1 MTHELFDPQL
11 TTVENTLDVLDE
23 DLFVFPLSFAQQ
35 RLWFIEQLAAGS
47 PTYNLPFALDF
58 QGLLDVTALERS
70 INEIVQRHE
79 SLRTTFTI
87 VDGQPVQAIA
97 PRLILPIR
105 MVDLTAVPETE
116 KAAELQRLVHLEV
129 QQPFN
134 LEQGPLL
141 RVTLFRQSYEQFLL
155 LLNLHHIISDG
166 WSCGVFVQEL
176 IALYKAFT
184 ASKPSPLPELPI
196 QYADFSLW
204 QQEELQGEA
213 LETKLSYW
221 QQQLGGNLPYL
232 QLPTDYSRSMV
243 QSFRGERQSFV
254 VSKSLTEALKA
265 RSRQEGVTLFVTLLT
280 AFQTLLYRYTGSEDI
295 LVGLPIAERHQTEV
309 EWLIGFFVNTLTL
322 RTDLSDSPS
331 FQQLLL
337 RVRETTL
344 GAYAHQDVPFEKLV
358 ETLQLERNLS
368 QNPLFQVMFAFQNVP
383 LPVLDSGWD
392 WSQIDLHTG
401 TAKFDVTLELGEWHE
416 ELIGWFEYST
426 DLFTAAT
433 ISRMVGHFQT
443 LLEGIVADPEQ
454 KISQL
459 PLLTQPEQHQLLV
472 EWNQTQT
479 DYPRDACIHELF
491 EAQVERSPDTV
502 AVVFEGEQLTY
513 RELNA
518 KANQLA
524 HYLRTLGVK
533 PEVMVGICVERSLEM
548 VVGILGILKAGGA
561 YVPLEPNYPQERL
574 SFMLED
580 ARVSVLLTQSRLIEL
595 LPQHLARVLCLDT
608 DWETIAQQSGEN
620 PVNKGA
626 ADDLAYVMYTSGTTG
641 KPKGVSVLHRGVVRL
656 VKATNYVN
664 LSAEDIFL
672 QLAPI
677 AFDAST
683 FEIWGCLLNG
693 ARLVVMPPCSPS
705 LQDLGQAIEHYQ
717 VTILWLTAGLFHLMV
732 DEQLQSLKPVRQLLA
747 GGDVLSVP
755 HIKKVLQELKGC
767 RVINGYGPTENTT
780 FTCCYS
786 ITDPSQLGNSVFIGR
801 AIANTQV
808 YLLDAQLQPVPIGI
822 PGELY
827 IGGDGLARGYLN
839 RPELNAERF
848 IRNPFNNT
856 GSDRLYKTGDLARYL
871 PDGNIEFLGRI
882 DNQVKIR
889 GFRIELGEIEA
900 VLGQHPDVREVA
912 VVVREDVPSNKQI
925 VAYFVSN
932 FIPERVPYQTE
943 CLAHFKGYK
952 SLNLTTEDLAA
963 GGVGLIGVPATL
975 PPGTQVRL
983 CFSLPGESQE
993 QWLEGSIAWNQGQR
1007 AGIKLALTSTQ
1018 QALMRQSVEYI
1029 LEKQGFLKVLQRTAI
1044 GNLQR
1049 FLKQKLPSYMMP
1061 DRFVVMNSLPLTLNG
1076 KVDRRMLPK
1085 PERDRPELEETFVTP
1100 RTPIEQQMVN
1110 LWVKVLGVE
1119 KLGIQD
1125 NFFELG
1131 GNSLLAAKLIA
1142 YVRESFQLELPIRC
1156 IFEKPTVEGL
1166 VQAVQTVKQ
1175 QGISALNTVLDLQA
1189 EAVLPTEIYPRTTSI
1204 DTAQISEPQHIFLT
1218 GATGFLGA
1226 FLLNE
1231 LLRETQ
1237 AKIFCLVRANN
1248 EHDGLQKLQ
1257 ANLEKHFIW
1266 NPNLSSRIIPIPGD
1280 LEQPLF
1286 GIPPE
1291 RFEQLAIEIDT
1302 IYHSGAQVNFVKPYS
1317 VIKAAN
1323 VLGTQEVLR
1332 LACQEKVKP
1341 VHYMSTIGIF
1351 GNRSDFTG
1359 QTVIDEN
1366 DDINGAERYLDM
1378 GYTQSK
1384 WVAEKLVWIAQSRG
1398 LPVNIFRLGFVM
1410 GHSETGSNNTEDL
1423 SSRMIKGCIQMGS
1436 FPELLDKKE
1445 QFLPVDFASRAIV
1458 HLSRKVES
1466 FGKAF
1471 HIVPP
1476 QPIPFVE
1483 LFELIRAYGY
1493 SLKKLPYKEWQKELI
1508 SETRYSHE
1516 NALYPLVPLFNEE
1529 VDQNQVNASE
1539 FAEKTPTF
1547 DCQNMLN
1554 GLAGTDIVCPP
1565 TDAKLLETY
1574 LSYFIRSGFLD
1585 SPVK

>member
-1 MTHELFDPQL
+1 MTHELFDSQL
-11 TTVENTLDVLDE
+11 TAVEDTLDVLDE
-23 DLFVFPLSFAQQ
+23 EVFVFPLSFAQQ
-35 RLWFIEQLAAGS
+35 RLWFMEQLGTGS
-47 PTYNLPFALDF
+47 PTYNLPFALHF
-58 QGLLDVTALERS
+58 QGVLDVKALELS
-70 INEIVQRHE
+70 INEIIQRHE

-87 VDGQPVQAIA
+87 VEGQPVQAIA
-97 PRLILPIR
+97 PSLTLSLR
-105 MVDLTAVPETE
+105 MVDLIAIPQTE
-116 KAAELQRLVHLEV
+116 QAAELQRLVHLEI

-134 LEQGPLL
+134 LEQDPLL
-141 RVTLFRQSYEQFLL
+141 RVTLFHQTQQDYLL
-155 LLNLHHIISDG
+155 LLNMHHIISDG
-166 WSCGVFVQEL
+166 WSCGVFIKEL
-176 IALYKAFT
+176 TALYKAF
-184 ASKPSPLPELPI
+184 ASGKPSPLPELPI

-204 QQEELQGEA
+204 QQDALQGEA

-221 QQQLGGNLPYL
+221 KQQLGGNLPCL
-232 QLPTDYSRSMV
+232 QLPTDHLRPVV

-280 AFQTLLYRYTGSEDI
+280 AFQTLLYRYTNSEDI
-295 LVGLPIAERHQTEV
+295 LVGLPIAERQQTEI
-309 EWLIGFFVNTLTL
+309 EGLIGFFVNTLAL

-331 FQQLLL
+331 FRQLLL
-337 RVRETTL
+337 RVREATL
-344 GAYAHQDVPFEKLV
+344 GAYAHQDAPFEKLV
-358 ETLQLERNLS
+358 ESLQLERDLS

-383 LPVLDSGWD
+383 LPVLDGGWS
-392 WSQIDLHTG
+392 WSQIELHTG
-401 TAKFDVTLELGEWHE
+401 TAKFDLTLELSEWQD

-426 DLFTAAT
+426 DLFESAT
-433 ISRMVGHFQT
+433 IARMVGHFQT
-443 LLEGIVADPEQ
+443 LLAGIVTDPEQ
-454 KISQL
+454 KISKL

-479 DYPRDACIHELF
+479 DYPRNACIHELF
-491 EAQVERSPDTV
+491 EEQVERSPDAV
-502 AVVFEGEQLTY
+502 AVVFAGEQLTY

-524 HYLRTLGVK
+524 HHLRTLGVK
-533 PEVMVGICVERSLEM
+533 PEVMVGICVERSLEL
-548 VVGILGILKAGGA
+548 VVGILGILKAGGV
-561 YVPLEPNYPQERL
+561 YVPLDTAYPQERL

-580 ARVSVLLTQSRLIEL
+580 AQVSVLLTQARLVEL
-595 LPQHLARVLCLDT
+595 LPKNLARIVCLDT
-608 DWETIAQQSGEN
+608 DWQGIAQQSVEN
-620 PVNKGA
+620 PVHQGA
-626 ADDLAYVMYTSGTTG
+626 ADHLAYVMYTSGTTG

-656 VKATNYVN
+656 VKETDYVH
-664 LSAEDIFL
+664 LSAEDVFL

-683 FEIWGCLLNG
+683 LEIWGCLLNG
-693 ARLVVMPPCSPS
+693 ARLVVMPPYSPS
-705 LQDLGQAIEHYQ
+705 LQDLGQAIERYQ

-732 DEQLQSLKPVRQLLA
+732 DEQIQSLKPVRQLLA

-755 HIKKVLQELKGC
+755 HIKKVLEKLEGC

-786 ITDPSQLGNSVFIGR
+786 ITNPSQLGHSVPIGR

-808 YLLDAQLQPVPIGI
+808 YLLDAQLQPVPIGV

-839 RPELNAERF
+839 RPEINAERF
-848 IRNPFNNT
+848 IPNLFSNK

-871 PDGNIEFLGRI
+871 ADGNIEFLGRI

-900 VLGQHPDVREVA
+900 VFGQHPDVREV
-912 VVVREDVPSNKQI
+912 VVVAREDVPNNKQI

-932 FIPERVPYQTE
+932 FIPERVPYQTT
-943 CLAHFKGYK
+943 CLVHFKGHN
-952 SLNLTTEDLAA
+952 SLKLMTEDLAA

-975 PPGTQVRL
+975 PSGTQVRL
-983 CFSLPGESQE
+983 CLSFPGGVQE
-993 QWLEGSIAWNQGQR
+993 QWLEGNIAWNQGHW
-1007 AGIKLALTSTQ
+1007 AGIKLALTPTQ

-1029 LEKQGFLKVLQRTAI
+1029 LEKQGFLKVLQHTAI
-1044 GNLQR
+1044 RNLRR
-1049 FLKQKLPSYMMP
+1049 FLKQKLPSYMIP
-1061 DRFVVMNSLPLTLNG
+1061 DRFVVMNSLPLTPNG

-1085 PERDRPELEETFVTP
+1085 PERDRPELEETLITP

-1110 LWVKVLGVE
+1110 LWARVLGVE
-1119 KLGIQD
+1119 KVGIND

-1142 YVRESFQLELPIRC
+1142 YVRESFQVELPIRY

-1166 VQAVQTVKQ
+1166 VQTIQTVKQ
-1175 QGISALNTVLDLQA
+1175 GGIAALNTVLDLQA
-1189 EAVLPTEIYPRTTSI
+1189 EAVLPSEIFPNTTSI
-1204 DTAQISEPQHIFLT
+1204 DVAQISEPQHIFLT

-1226 FLLNE
+1226 FLVDE

-1237 AKIFCLVRANN
+1237 AQIYCLVRASN
-1248 EHDGLQKLQ
+1248 EREGLQKLQ
-1257 ANLEKHFIW
+1257 ANLEKHSLW

-1280 LEQPLF
+1280 LEQPLL
-1286 GIPPE
+1286 GISPE
-1291 RFEQLAIEIDT
+1291 KFAQLALEIDT

-1341 VHYMSTIGIF
+1341 VHYMSTSGILV
-1351 GNRSDFTG
+1351 NSRELNS
-1359 QTVIDEN
+1359 QKVIYED
-1366 DDINGAERYLDM
+1366 DDIDVNARYLDM
-1378 GYTQSK
+1378 GYLESK

-1398 LPVNIFRLGFVM
+1398 LPVNVFRLGFVM
-1410 GHSETGSNNTEDL
+1410 GHSQTGSNNTEDL

-1458 HLSRKVES
+1458 HLSRKIES

-1471 HIVPP
+1471 HIVPT

-1483 LFELIRAYGY
+1483 LFELIRDYGY

-1508 SETRYSHE
+1508 YQTRYSQE
-1516 NALYPLVPLFNEE
+1516 NALSPLVPLFSEE
-1529 VDQNQVNASE
+1529 VDQNQVDASE
-1539 FAEKTPTF
+1539 VADKTPTF
-1547 DCQNMLN
+1547 DCQNMLD

-1574 LSYFIRSGFLD
+1574 LSYFIRSGFL
-1585 SPVK
+1585 PRP